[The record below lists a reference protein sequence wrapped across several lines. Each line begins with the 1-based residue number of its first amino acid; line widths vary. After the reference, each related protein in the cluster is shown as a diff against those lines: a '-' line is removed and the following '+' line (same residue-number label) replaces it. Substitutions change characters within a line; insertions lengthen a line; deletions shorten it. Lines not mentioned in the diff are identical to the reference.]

1 MRSQRDLLVRRALIE
16 IVAGVS
22 LLRLSAADWGRRP
35 APGVTLA
42 TEGVLTGRTCIPL
55 MPADAREKSSERDKR

>member
-22 LLRLSAADWGRRP
+22 LLRLSAASVCRGLGTSAGPRGNACHGGGPDRTYVHTPDASRR
-35 APGVTLA
+35 T
-42 TEGVLTGRTCIPL
+42 
-55 MPADAREKSSERDKR
+55 REV